1 MKYKISIT
9 GLLQFTALL
18 LWLAP
23 ATAQV
28 KYEREYSIKE
38 TQVPPDALS
47 FVNEIFKDVKIN
59 WFAEENL
66 TGTYIE
72 AKVKYSGKQ
81 YSIEFSDSGKILD
94 VEILT
99 KFKGLP
105 ENTRDLITTKLK
117 EEFKNFKIVK
127 TQIQWI
133 GSRDLLKAAL
143 SNKKLPME
151 VIIHYELIV
160 RAKKNE
166 LSKYHEV
173 LFDQS
178 GNIKSIREIVQGNV
192 DNLVY

>member
-9 GLLQFTALL
+9 GLLKLTALL

-23 ATAQV
+23 ATAQD

-59 WFAEENL
+59 WYVEENL

-178 GNIKSIREIVQGNV
+178 GNIKNIREIVQGNV

>member
-1 MKYKISIT
+1 MKYSISVT
-9 GLLQFTALL
+9 RLLKLTTML

-23 ATAQV
+23 ATAQQ

-38 TQVPPDALS
+38 TQIPPDALS

-59 WFAEENL
+59 WYGEESL
-66 TGTYIE
+66 TGTSIE
-72 AKVKYSGKQ
+72 AKVKSSGKQ
-81 YSIEFSDSGKILD
+81 FSIEFSDSGKILD

-99 KFKGLP
+99 KFRALP
-105 ENTRDLITTKLK
+105 DNARDIMTEKLK
-117 EEFKNFKIVK
+117 EEFKKFKIVK

-143 SNKKLPME
+143 SDEKLPMGV
-151 VIIHYELIV
+151 VIQYELIV
-160 RAKKNE
+160 RAKKDE

-178 GNIKSIREIVQGNV
+178 GNIKSIREIIQGNV
-192 DNLVY
+192 DNLFY